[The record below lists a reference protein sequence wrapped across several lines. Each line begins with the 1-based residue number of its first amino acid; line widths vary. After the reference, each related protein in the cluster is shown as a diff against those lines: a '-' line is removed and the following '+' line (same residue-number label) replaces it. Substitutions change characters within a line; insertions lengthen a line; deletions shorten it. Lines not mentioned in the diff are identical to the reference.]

1 MPALFECTTFALGEK
16 MKASFLAV
24 AASSVVVLVSTF
36 GQTKL
41 PLHPDT
47 LARYEA
53 IASYCEKADPGLA
66 SQYAAVVATFTEG
79 HSRDEIAGDRS
90 SGKYREALTE
100 ANVTLSNASTDTAVK
115 GCTEFLADK

>member
-1 MPALFECTTFALGEK
+1 

-36 GQTKL
+36 AQTKP

-53 IASYCEKADPGLA
+53 IATYCEKADPLSA
-66 SQYAAVVATFTEG
+66 AQYATVLGNLTQG
-79 HSRDEIAGDRS
+79 HSEGEIAGDRQ
-90 SGKYREALTE
+90 SGRYRAAMTE
-100 ANVTLSNASTDTAVK
+100 ARITLSNASMDTAIK
-115 GCTEFLADK
+115 GCSEFLAEK